1 MGKPRESNLE
11 LLRILAMLFIV
22 MHHFAVHGGGQL
34 IQVFSANHVWT
45 EFLALWGKLG
55 VNLFILITGFFYIKS
70 FPKISSVLLLWLTTL
85 SYSIILY
92 LVFVLLGRSF
102 NPIDFIK
109 VMFPV
114 TFTQY
119 WFISSYVALILLVPF
134 LNVGLQNLSKK
145 QYEVLLLIL
154 CTIWSVIPSL
164 VFLPSLSG
172 NKWYF
177 SYLSWFVFLYCL
189 SGYIK
194 LYVLD
199 KIADYKISRFL
210 LVFFIAATCIFLWV
224 LFCNYQ
230 YHNGTRI
237 WRNWRYF
244 SDMNNIFTLIASVS
258 LFLVFLKINI
268 GYNKSINIIAGTM
281 LGVYLIHDNRFVRH
295 WLWGNVWGVKDHLSD
310 SFLRYLLWYVFA
322 ICLTFLSCVLIEIV
336 RKRIVSRISVD
347 LVRRMDPWNI
357 KLRELFKS

>member
-11 LLRILAMLFIV
+11 LLRILAMFFIV

-34 IQVFSANHVWT
+34 IQVFSANHLWT

-70 FPKISSVLLLWLTTL
+70 LPKISSVMLLWLTTL
-85 SYSIILY
+85 SYSIVLY
-92 LVFVLLGRSF
+92 LVFILLGRSF
-102 NPIDFIK
+102 SVIDFVK

-134 LNVGLQNLSKK
+134 LNVGLHNLNKK
-145 QYEVLLLIL
+145 QYEILLVVLGI
-154 CTIWSVIPSL
+154 IWSVIPSL
-164 VFLPSLSG
+164 MILPPLSG

-189 SGYIK
+189 SGYIR
-194 LYVLD
+194 LYMVD
-199 KIADYKISRFL
+199 KISEYKISRVRF
-210 LVFFIAATCIFLWV
+210 VFIIAASCVFLWV

-230 YHNGTRI
+230 YHSGTKI

-244 SDMNNIFTLIASVS
+244 SDMNNIFTLVASVS
-258 LFLVFLKINI
+258 LFLVFFKINI

-295 WLWGNVWGVKDHLSD
+295 WLWDYVWGVKDHLTD
-310 SFLRYLLWYVFA
+310 AFYYYLLWSTFA
-322 ICLTFLSCVLIEIV
+322 ICSTFLLCVLIEMV
-336 RKRIVSRISVD
+336 RKKLYLR
-347 LVRRMDPWNI
+347 LVHV
-357 KLRELFKS
+357 